1 MRVAVD
7 ATPLLGA
14 RTGVGRAV
22 EGLLGAL
29 PTVMPD
35 VEIARY
41 ELTRSTGMLPPSV
54 LVRLWRQLDWPSG
67 DRWLPPADVVHGTNF
82 VVPPTSRPT
91 TITVHDCWCAR
102 SPGDCESTI
111 AAATATV
118 RRAVDRGSWLHVS
131 TEWGAQEVREL
142 YGAERIRV
150 VPFGVPDVPEAG
162 PPTVDGPYVLALGD
176 SADRRK
182 GHDVLR
188 AAMREVP
195 DVKLVVVGGDRWVD
209 ETARAALLRGARVVA
224 YPSRYEGFGFPVLEA
239 MSVGVPVVASAV
251 GGVPEVAGDAALLVP
266 PEDPDAL
273 ASALQTAVG
282 DDGERARLIAAGS
295 VQAARFTWEQHARGM
310 VALWRT
316 AREQHR

>member
-29 PTVMPD
+29 PTAAPD
-35 VEIARY
+35 VDVARY
-41 ELTRSTGMLPPSV
+41 ELTRRTGLVPPSL
-54 LVRLWRQLDWPSG
+54 LVRLWQRADWPRG
-67 DRWLPPADVVHGTNF
+67 DGWLPAADIIHGTNF
-82 VVPPTSRPT
+82 VVPPTSRPA

-102 SPGDCESTI
+102 SEGDCHPTI

-118 RRAVDRGSWLHVS
+118 QRAVDRGVWLHVS
-131 TEWGAQEVREL
+131 TEWGAREVQEI
-142 YGAERIRV
+142 YGAERIGI
-150 VPFGVPDVPEAG
+150 VPFGVPPVMPVA
-162 PPTVDGPYVLALGD
+162 PVVAQRPYVLALGD
-176 SADRRK
+176 SDDRRK

-188 AAMREVP
+188 AAMRELS
-195 DVKLVVVGGDRWVD
+195 DVDLVVAGGKQWVD
-209 ETARAALLRGARVVA
+209 ERRRAGLLRGARALA

-251 GGVPEVAGDAALLVP
+251 GGVPEVAGYAALLVP

-273 ASALQTAVG
+273 AAALHTAVHNE
-282 DDGERARLIAAGS
+282 DERARLIS
-295 VQAARFTWEQHARGM
+295 VGQARARAFTWDAHARGM
-310 VALWRT
+310 VALWQ
-316 AREQHR
+316 AALEAA